1 MAVVLTRLVEL
12 QSGKIEIDDIDISK
26 IDLAILRD
34 KITVIPQDPTLFTG
48 TLRYNIDPLEI
59 LTDEDIE
66 TLARKV
72 GLMDLQVKN
81 LTKKPQGKGKSK
93 SEDEGVGLNF
103 QIKENGSNLSVGER
117 QLVCFCRA
125 VLKKNKIVLL
135 DEATA
140 NIDIVTEQKI

>member
-12 QSGKIEIDDIDISK
+12 HSGKIEIDDIDISK
-26 IDLAILRD
+26 IELAILRD